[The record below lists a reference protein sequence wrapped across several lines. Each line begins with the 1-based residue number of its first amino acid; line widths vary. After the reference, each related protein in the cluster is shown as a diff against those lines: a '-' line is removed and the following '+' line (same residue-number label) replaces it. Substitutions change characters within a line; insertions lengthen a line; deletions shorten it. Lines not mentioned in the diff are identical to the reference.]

1 MAKPQSVAEFE
12 RRYEEIYQ
20 RMEGIGAG
28 EYLSRAREALARNA
42 GTWRYYGSSRQ
53 GEEVSDYSLQE
64 RNSVRQLRSRLSAV
78 KPENREAADGLF
90 DFMGQMQET
99 QQRLDVMCSYLE
111 EMQNYIDSQDAPEEH
126 EALYEDVT
134 ALMQD
139 MNVKR
144 AEYLSARR
152 YNSLVMDTMLGGGEA
167 EMSQEELD
175 ASGPAWDAAKGE
187 FGITDIPWEA
197 KDARAAAAAMAVSR
211 PAGVYMD
218 IQASD
223 PQLAQ
228 AFRDGMG
235 DRDRYFTQQMTL
247 AQKGFA
253 VENFDMAFNNY
264 VFSKEE
270 QRTLESQGKD
280 IFDQIFIDGQ
290 SLNERYGDKYAS
302 LPYYS
307 AAEAMKCEFMA
318 DVLQGRQVSVLMAG
332 EEPEIIPL
340 EVQSQLAPIQE
351 AVVNRQ
357 RTRNLSFADDIFRS
371 QEELGKR
378 TGQEIWEKRYRMR
391 DKRPLYEDMDSVEPV
406 QAAQI
411 SVSAS
416 DAGDKFALGE
426 NTGSLLAA
434 DGDSEEVKRRKE
446 RMVSVGRSLFVSLNN
461 QADISMNSSEIYRQM
476 GITESG
482 ELFYIDGVPAA
493 DYIKTKYPGLKSK
506 TEDMAT
512 YSKVLQS
519 EIASAAL
526 SGRHRVEAV
535 NVGMDERGAFQVGLV
550 ECRMDL
556 ENLDGQERFYQTR
569 PSRRSKRLWDDD
581 PDRQARQDRIQAEFT
596 DRLLAGARKELR
608 QREAQRDPFV
618 MDAQRFSLGDK
629 SLNNSFFDEAA
640 MAEIQSHPASE
651 TVELRRGDYGGYRS
665 YAQLLLM
672 ARHPE
677 IRFADLMDP
686 EKYKEEKLAAG
697 WEVASAFSTLY
708 AGPAT
713 PEDQEFAKPVAGIMK
728 EAMGVISRLD
738 IRQEMFYALG
748 QPVPDTKEGVM
759 AVMDDPKNQ
768 AVING
773 VLGGLGLFSVNT
785 FQALNRIH
793 KAVVYVSALDLEN
806 PSGHPVHRELAALLT
821 PEEQAAYQKGNHALR
836 SLNAEV
842 MMNRRYRDYLQGNVD
857 GNDLKMVSYG
867 LCAAHMRD
875 LIGEYGRGE
884 AIPQDQILSDGRG
897 AIGGELEE
905 RLKEAMA
912 RGEVTMAQVL
922 QGSMSRTYREQMI
935 EEAKAAVDMRERQA
949 AGPQAAGT
957 GAPQQE
963 AQTQAAGT
971 GIPGQEAQLQADPP
985 ETLGQPGPA
994 NRPDPLTRSRF
1005 FRPEIESDGFFG
1017 ELERTSGVR
1026 TLHRAPTRASFAM
1039 IYGLSV
1045 GYSVDDIESMTQEQK
1060 FELGDRATE
1069 FLRKY
1074 PTTGVTEGARKEAL
1088 AAYGQMYEKAG
1099 RQFLKEKFPAVDP
1112 TDITSVRQFE
1122 ARLETLSTIGIDYS
1136 QTQPD
1141 LSRNHEFIQAFGGDH
1156 EKGELD
1162 AKVQTAIN
1170 YLKLPLKAYPQAMP
1184 TDLTAMADVAANRFL
1199 CEKYAGNYRSVR
1211 GRTLEQSALMLEGMD
1226 ERKLEIEM
1234 IMVPQM
1240 AIEMEVASAG
1250 RTEEYLRGQRPL
1262 FDRREMRTV
1271 ENRLSM
1277 EREMAKTRDARREA
1291 NRAKEMEPERV
1302 FDAWY
1307 QGQESKMR
1315 AEYHGYD
1322 REAWERGEIAAN
1334 MLGGIGKYS
1343 ASMLTEQR
1351 QKEDRFPFISADNQP
1366 VAAFLLS
1373 TMDRIN
1379 KEAEREQ
1386 LRAATLMNMRNE
1398 LNNDSEEAK
1407 RMVPDPEM
1415 RRRFL
1420 TEIDGRISRAVKPL
1434 GIESDEQNMRIFL
1447 ANVYDQLAGSRSA
1460 GGEDGPTRARE
1471 TFEALPEPVQQSIR
1485 RGMEKEIRERAPLAL
1500 RNLTIEEIMD
1510 RRPGP
1515 VNHPSSVTMRFE
1527 ENPDIDANELAAH
1540 IARPSKLTDLERGY
1554 ALATF
1559 DQAFAP
1565 LASETQRGRLEE
1577 AGMDMF
1583 DVITMNGQTIRERF
1597 GEKYKAL
1604 PKDKQEEMFKL
1615 EVVSASLGTNK
1626 RIAFALLEKQPDGTL
1641 DFHTPIA
1648 IRREGRLHEPAPT
1661 FGQRFLQ
1668 KLGIS
1673 KAETLQEK
1681 MSRANELEESARE
1694 DFEKVQE
1701 RMKDQKEIKA
1711 IKKQITRKD
1720 LQEHFGR
1727 DASPGLLVNE
1737 SVLKGMMAQQI
1748 LEERKAQRAREKS
1761 ERQQGAAQ
1769 QAPSKGQQEA
1779 APETVGGKKPSP
1791 TVGTA
1796 EPGRKRM
1803 SLDQMIEQNKPANK
1817 SANAKPRETR
1827 PRSNTAPTVNRTIS
1841 AGRK

>member
-12 RRYEEIYQ
+12 RRYEEIYR

-28 EYLSRAREALARNA
+28 EHLSRAREALARNA

-126 EALYEDVT
+126 EALYEDIA

-139 MNVKR
+139 MNAKR
-144 AEYLSARR
+144 AEYLYARR

-175 ASGPAWDAAKGE
+175 ASGPAWDGAKGE

-197 KDARAAAAAMAVSR
+197 KDARAAAASMAVSR

-357 RTRNLSFADDIFRS
+357 RIRNLSFADDIFRS

-406 QAAQI
+406 RAAQI
-411 SVSAS
+411 SVSAA

-426 NTGSLLAA
+426 NTGSLLGA

-526 SGRHRVEAV
+526 NGRHRVEAV
-535 NVGMDERGAFQVGLV
+535 KVGMDERGAFQVGLV
-550 ECRMDL
+550 ECRVNL

-569 PSRRSKRLWDDD
+569 PSRRSQRLWDDD
-581 PDRQARQDRIQAEFT
+581 PDRQTRQSRIQAEFT
-596 DRLLAGARKELR
+596 DRLLAGARKELL
-608 QREAQRDPFV
+608 QREAARDPFV
-618 MDAQRFSLGDK
+618 MEAQRFSLGNQ
-629 SLNNSFFDEAA
+629 SLNKSFFDAAA

-686 EKYKEEKLAAG
+686 EKYREEKLAAG

-708 AGPAT
+708 AGPAA
-713 PEDQEFAKPVAGIMK
+713 PEDKEFAKPAAGIMK

-759 AVMDDPKNQ
+759 AVMNDPKNQ

-793 KAVVYVSALDLEN
+793 KNVVTVSTMDLEN
-806 PSGHPVHRELAALLT
+806 PSERPVYRELAALLT
-821 PEEQAAYQKGNHALR
+821 PEEQAAYQRGNHALR

-842 MMNRRYRDYLQGNVD
+842 MMNRRYRDYLQGNGN
-857 GNDLKMVSYG
+857 GNDLLMVSYG

-875 LIGEYGRGE
+875 LIGEYGRGT

-897 AIGGELEE
+897 VIGGEMEE

-922 QGSMSRTYREQMI
+922 EGSVSRTYREQLI
-935 EEAKAAVDMRERQA
+935 REAAEVVARRNAEVGRRVAQHAAEPETSAPQA
-949 AGPQAAGT
+949 AGPKAS
-957 GAPQQE
+957 
-963 AQTQAAGT
+963 
-971 GIPGQEAQLQADPP
+971 GQEAQVQAAGP
-985 ETLGQPGPA
+985 EVSVQAWQPGLA
-994 NRPDPLTRSRF
+994 DGSAEVTMDF
-1005 FRPEIESDGFFG
+1005 KEDPEI
-1017 ELERTSGVR
+1017 
-1026 TLHRAPTRASFAM
+1026 
-1039 IYGLSV
+1039 
-1045 GYSVDDIESMTQEQK
+1045 
-1060 FELGDRATE
+1060 
-1069 FLRKY
+1069 
-1074 PTTGVTEGARKEAL
+1074 
-1088 AAYGQMYEKAG
+1088 
-1099 RQFLKEKFPAVDP
+1099 
-1112 TDITSVRQFE
+1112 
-1122 ARLETLSTIGIDYS
+1122 
-1136 QTQPD
+1136 
-1141 LSRNHEFIQAFGGDH
+1141 N
-1156 EKGELD
+1156 
-1162 AKVQTAIN
+1162 
-1170 YLKLPLKAYPQAMP
+1170 
-1184 TDLTAMADVAANRFL
+1184 
-1199 CEKYAGNYRSVR
+1199 
-1211 GRTLEQSALMLEGMD
+1211 
-1226 ERKLEIEM
+1226 
-1234 IMVPQM
+1234 
-1240 AIEMEVASAG
+1240 
-1250 RTEEYLRGQRPL
+1250 
-1262 FDRREMRTV
+1262 
-1271 ENRLSM
+1271 
-1277 EREMAKTRDARREA
+1277 
-1291 NRAKEMEPERV
+1291 
-1302 FDAWY
+1302 
-1307 QGQESKMR
+1307 
-1315 AEYHGYD
+1315 
-1322 REAWERGEIAAN
+1322 
-1334 MLGGIGKYS
+1334 
-1343 ASMLTEQR
+1343 
-1351 QKEDRFPFISADNQP
+1351 
-1366 VAAFLLS
+1366 
-1373 TMDRIN
+1373 
-1379 KEAEREQ
+1379 
-1386 LRAATLMNMRNE
+1386 
-1398 LNNDSEEAK
+1398 
-1407 RMVPDPEM
+1407 
-1415 RRRFL
+1415 
-1420 TEIDGRISRAVKPL
+1420 
-1434 GIESDEQNMRIFL
+1434 
-1447 ANVYDQLAGSRSA
+1447 
-1460 GGEDGPTRARE
+1460 
-1471 TFEALPEPVQQSIR
+1471 
-1485 RGMEKEIRERAPLAL
+1485 
-1500 RNLTIEEIMD
+1500 
-1510 RRPGP
+1510 
-1515 VNHPSSVTMRFE
+1515 
-1527 ENPDIDANELAAH
+1527 ANELAAH
-1540 IARPSKLTDLERGY
+1540 IARPQKLTDRERDY
-1554 ALATF
+1554 ALNTF
-1559 DQAFAP
+1559 DQTFAR
-1565 LASETQRGRLEE
+1565 LMTLEQSERLQT
-1577 AGMDMF
+1577 AGIDMF
-1583 DVITMNGQTIRERF
+1583 DVITIDGQSVRERF
-1597 GEKYKAL
+1597 GEKYRAL
-1604 PKDKQEEMFKL
+1604 EPEERERMFKM
-1615 EVVSASLGTNK
+1615 EVVSAALKSDAG
-1626 RIAFALLEKQPDGTL
+1626 IAFSTMEEQPDHSVEFGSPVAVKRGGQLHEPRPTL
-1641 DFHTPIA
+1641 GQGFLNALGIRKIVPLQEQWRKANEQAARGISDFERRMPEFSGALGRVSRASRTNFVDREFEELTGISFDQLKDVKGAMRPYTQERQGIADRAEGFVNLADMGLDSMGRPTAYTSLIYGQMMGHGMALKDIMDPGAKTEEKRQIIQELNEELKTPEGIGKAMAQATKAFSSVNLKKEFAEILGRNIHSQEEFMAAITEPEDAMRTLPAMRFLYTYGREMLQTTESLHFEDGNERKPHTDAQRECRNAYFQDMSAEDLEARRNFWEFNRVQGNEQSHTAYERA
-1648 IRREGRLHEPAPT
+1648 IRRGAGRIGDDEIREIAPKAAMIRELYGRAAECDVLGQISVPADQFHAYSKVTLPEARTSEARAYIEGLGSAGAGQFEADMAREARGHEETLYREGREE
-1661 FGQRFLQ
+1661 
-1668 KLGIS
+1668 KLAQAGRL
-1673 KAETLQEK
+1673 KTAAE
-1681 MSRANELEESARE
+1681 AAR
-1694 DFEKVQE
+1694 VQP
-1701 RMKDQKEIKA
+1701 Q
-1711 IKKQITRKD
+1711 
-1720 LQEHFGR
+1720 
-1727 DASPGLLVNE
+1727 
-1737 SVLKGMMAQQI
+1737 
-1748 LEERKAQRAREKS
+1748 
-1761 ERQQGAAQ
+1761 
-1769 QAPSKGQQEA
+1769 A
-1779 APETVGGKKPSP
+1779 APETAKAAPEDARKEEPKEERVKTSFTELSQRINGD
-1791 TVGTA
+1791 TV
-1796 EPGRKRM
+1796 RRR
-1803 SLDQMIEQNKPANK
+1803 S
-1817 SANAKPRETR
+1817 
-1827 PRSNTAPTVNRTIS
+1827 RSNSLPGNMKKGPALGGAPR
-1841 AGRK
+1841 R